1 MKKIGSHEEIQV
13 GLVFAM
19 YEIIEK
25 FLNDII
31 NDKWMS
37 QKSKLC
43 IIGGIMI
50 NCEGV
55 SNDMFLPIKFEI
67 Q

>member
-1 MKKIGSHEEIQV
+1 
-13 GLVFAM
+13 M

-31 NDKWMS
+31 NDNWMS
-37 QKSKLC
+37 LKSKLC

-50 NCEGV
+50 NCEGLG
-55 SNDMFLPIKFEI
+55 NDMFLPIKFEI
-67 Q
+67 I